1 MVTCKNCGS
10 SDYIKNGFVRGKQ
23 RYRCASCS
31 LNFVEGDERQLYH
44 CHSLRSLCVL
54 IYSLSKRTFRR
65 LAEIC
70 GVSPPTVYRWVRDA
84 AGALPKPEVD
94 ASVREVEID
103 EMWHSLTRK
112 GNKRWILK
120 AIDRQTG
127 PVIAWVV
134 GGRDEETVKRLL
146 YAKLEHLK
154 EATFYTDDW
163 SAFAAV
169 LPNDRHA
176 IGKTHTV
183 SIERNNS
190 NTSHHL
196 ARMTRR
202 TNVVSHSEKMIALSM
217 RLFSFFESRH
227 RRIHWIQSFLTIFT

>member
-23 RYRCASCS
+23 RYRCSSCS
-31 LNFVEGDERQLYH
+31 LNFVEGDERQRDPY
-44 CHSLRSLCVL
+44 HSLRSLCVF
-54 IYSLSKRTFRR
+54 IYSLSKGTFRG

-70 GVSPPTVYRWVRDA
+70 GISPPTVYRWVRDA
-84 AGALPKPEVD
+84 AGALPEPEVD

-103 EMWHSLTRK
+103 EMWHFLTRK

-127 PVIAWVV
+127 HVIAWVV
-134 GGRDEETVKRLL
+134 GGRDEETVKRLS

-154 EATFYTDDW
+154 EATF
-163 SAFAAV
+163 SFAAV
-169 LPNDRHA
+169 LPKDQHV

-190 NTSHHL
+190 NTRHRL

-202 TNVVSHSEKMIALSM
+202 TKVVSHSEKMIDLSM
-217 RLFSFFESRH
+217 RLFSFFKSRH
-227 RRIHWIQSFLTIFT
+227 RRIPWIQSFLTIFP